1 MKMIINQAI
10 RFAARAH
17 QGQTRKGSV
26 TPYITHPLTVGLILS
41 RHSLSDEIVMAGIL
55 HDTIEDC
62 RITVKEL
69 SDNFGEEVAETV
81 LMVSNLEPF
90 DTYPKRTSFLIER
103 IVTQY
108 TYEATLVRSA
118 DILANCADIILDA
131 TEGEAVFE
139 KFKGTK
145 EEVLSRNIEVI
156 THLIGKFPNSPLVPE
171 LRSLRSSL
179 AFLSD
184 GGYVNSVDK

>member
-69 SDNFGEEVAETV
+69 ADNFGEEVSETV

-90 DTYPKRTSFLIER
+90 DTYQKRTSFLLDR

-131 TEGEAVFE
+131 TEGEPVFE

-145 EEVLSRNIEVI
+145 EEVLTRNIEVI
-156 THLIGKFPNSPLVPE
+156 TRLIGKFPNSPLVPE
-171 LRSLRSSL
+171 LSSMRSSL

-184 GGYVNSVDK
+184 GGSVNSVDK